1 MFEAKITIACPDFAL
16 AASALAA
23 AINHRMLPA
32 ESKVPTPAA
41 APTQAQPP
49 MPAPAPV
56 TVPPAPTYA
65 AQTNSPVYRPAP
77 APVAAPPA
85 PYPTAASTFTP
96 AIPAA
101 APAAAP
107 TSAPTYT
114 RDQLTK
120 AGADLAQAGKM
131 QQLMGLLQQFGI
143 QAITQLPPEQYGAM
157 ATALR
162 GLGAQL

>member
-1 MFEAKITIACPDFAL
+1 MFEAKITIACPDLAL

-23 AINHRMLPA
+23 AINFRTPGAEPKAPA
-32 ESKVPTPAA
+32 TVQTPALA
-41 APTQAQPP
+41 APVQPP

-56 TVPPAPTYA
+56 SAPPAPTYA
-65 AQTNSPVYRPAP
+65 APANSPVYHPTP
-77 APVAAPPA
+77 APVTAPR
-85 PYPTAASTFTP
+85 FTP

-101 APAAAP
+101 APAPAPVQAAP
-107 TSAPTYT
+107 TSAPAYT
-114 RDQLTK
+114 IDQLTK

-131 QQLMGLLQQFGI
+131 PQLMGLLQQFGI
-143 QAITQLPPEQYGAM
+143 QAITQLPPEQYGAL

>member
-1 MFEAKITIACPDFAL
+1 MFEAKITIACPDLAL

-23 AINHRMLPA
+23 AINHRMPPA
-32 ESKVPTPAA
+32 ESKGPTPAA
-41 APTQAQPP
+41 APTQAPPP

-101 APAAAP
+101 AP

-114 RDQLTK
+114 QDQLTK

-131 QQLMGLLQQFGI
+131 PQVLGLLQQFGI

>member
-1 MFEAKITIACPDFAL
+1 MLEAKITIACPDLAL

-23 AINHRMLPA
+23 AINFRTPGAEPKAPA
-32 ESKVPTPAA
+32 PGQTPAPA
-41 APTQAQPP
+41 APAQSP

-56 TVPPAPTYA
+56 SAPPAPTYA
-65 AQTNSPVYRPAP
+65 APANSPVYHPTPVPAP
-77 APVAAPPA
+77 R
-85 PYPTAASTFTP
+85 FTP

-101 APAAAP
+101 TPAPAPVQAAP

-114 RDQLTK
+114 SDQLTK

-131 QQLMGLLQQFGI
+131 PQLMGLLQQFGI